1 MSAQTARVATGIPE
15 LDAVL
20 HGGLLKRRIHLLEG
34 RPGTGKTTFGL
45 RYLIEG
51 MKADDGPC
59 LYLSLS
65 EAEDELRETARNH
78 GWQLDGVEIVE
89 MIPVPDTPA
98 PQSILLPT
106 DSELVALVNRIADR
120 VEQARAARVVIDS
133 MVEIRL
139 LARDSAH
146 YRRQVIA
153 LRERLSTIGA
163 TVLLLDDITSDGR
176 EYELQSAVHGVI
188 SLDYVERSFGA
199 ARRRLHVVKMRGGN
213 FQSGWHDYKILSGEI
228 LVFPSLIAQEH
239 RRPPRQ
245 HDVLSGV
252 DAFDEL
258 VGGPL
263 TAGSSTMVL
272 GPSGVGK
279 TTLALQYALAAVK
292 AGHKAAYFNFD
303 ESETTLR
310 SRLVAS
316 MGEGQADADDG
327 ADGSD
332 DAAGVGG
339 DAHRFFLRRMNPSR
353 ISPGEF
359 IWKVR
364 RLVEDQGV
372 ALVIIDSI
380 NSYLD
385 VIRDEKSLMPQM
397 NELFSY
403 LSNMSVMSII
413 VGAHSLQLDT
423 SKEPDAVSIITD
435 NIISLRYYERDHV
448 VCKAVSVLKKRQGP
462 HAHEIRVLE
471 LTDEGIRIGARV
483 QGPDDEIGVTEI
495 GA

>member
-1 MSAQTARVATGIPE
+1 MTECTARVATGIPE

-20 HGGLLKRRIHLLEG
+20 HGGLLARRIHLMEG

-51 MKADDGPC
+51 AKAGESG

-78 GWQLDGVEIVE
+78 GWSLDGVDVVE
-89 MIPVPDTPA
+89 MIPMPDEPA

-106 DSELVALVNRIADR
+106 DSELVALVERIADR
-120 VEQARAARVVIDS
+120 VAQTRPARVVIDS

-146 YRRQVIA
+146 YRRQIIA
-153 LRERLSTIGA
+153 LRERLSRIGA

-188 SLDYVERSFGA
+188 ALDYMERGFGA
-199 ARRRLHVVKMRGGN
+199 ARRRLHVVKMRGGD
-213 FQSGWHDYKILSGEI
+213 FQSGWHDYKILTGEI
-228 LVFPSLIAQEH
+228 LVYPSLIAQEH
-239 RRPPRQ
+239 RRPPRR
-245 HDVLSGV
+245 HEIASGV
-252 DAFDEL
+252 AVFDEL
-258 VGGPL
+258 FGGPL

-279 TTLALQYALAAVK
+279 TTLALQYALSAVK

-303 ESETTLR
+303 EAETTLR
-310 SRLVAS
+310 SRLVTS
-316 MGEGQADADDG
+316 MGEGSARDGDADDEPG
-327 ADGSD
+327 RGD
-332 DAAGVGG
+332 DP
-339 DAHRFFLRRMNPSR
+339 HRFFLRRVNPSR

-364 RLVEDQGV
+364 RLVEDQDV
-372 ALVIIDSI
+372 SLVIIDSI

-385 VIRDEKSLMPQM
+385 VIRDEKSLLPQM

-403 LSNMSVMSII
+403 LSNMSVMSIV
-413 VGAHSLQLDT
+413 VGAHSQRLDT

-435 NIISLRYYERDHV
+435 NIVSMRYYERDNV
-448 VCKAVSVLKKRQGP
+448 VCKAVCVLKKRKGP
-462 HAHEIRVLE
+462 HVHEIRELE
-471 LTDEGIRIGARV
+471 LTDDGIRIGPRV
-483 QGPDDEIGVTEI
+483 QSPHDNIGVAAV